1 MLLPLINRTPLF
13 IFSIAVLT
21 LGVVIGLYLLLEWF
35 RHGRRYKFPLYW
47 AIGLF
52 LFYWFQIPYIL
63 ANAGVRFTVT
73 DFNLFYALT
82 LPTIFGG
89 LMLIYLGIL
98 SILQPP
104 NIKKI
109 KFWLSL
115 WLAACFLFFFYYFV
129 IKGGVIDNHSS
140 VFVVNLL
147 FFVPARLL
155 ILFALWRWLRRQ
167 SWQKTKMTIFGIALM
182 MGWAV
187 MGIAGNVLA
196 IKRLLAYPPQFWF
209 IALAEFQLIFI
220 LQSTS
225 MFLLILGF
233 LLVHKNCFRNLNKN
247 LVRTNPA

>member
-1 MLLPLINRTPLF
+1 MSGLLSLWPQPNSMF
-13 IFSIAVLT
+13 VFSLTVLT

-35 RHGRRYKFPLYW
+35 RHGRQYKFPLYW

-52 LFYWFQIPYIL
+52 LFYWFQIPFIL

-104 NIKKI
+104 NAKKI
-109 KFWLSL
+109 KFWLSV
-115 WLAACFLFFFYYFV
+115 WFVACILFFFYYLV

-155 ILFALWRWLRRQ
+155 ILFALFKWLRLQ
-167 SWQKTKMTIFGIALM
+167 SWQKTKATILGIVLM
-182 MGWAV
+182 ISWAV
-187 MGIAGNVLA
+187 MGIAGNVFA

-209 IALAEFQLIFI
+209 IALTEFKL
-220 LQSTS
+220 
-225 MFLLILGF
+225 MFLLQSVSMLLLIIGF
-233 LLVHKNCFRNLNKN
+233 LFVHKNCFRNSKDG
-247 LVRTNPA
+247 RC